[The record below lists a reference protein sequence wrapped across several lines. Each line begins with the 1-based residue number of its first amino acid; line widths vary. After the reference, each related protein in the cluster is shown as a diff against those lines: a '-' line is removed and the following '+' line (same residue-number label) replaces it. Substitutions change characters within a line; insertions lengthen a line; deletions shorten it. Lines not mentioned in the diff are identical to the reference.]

1 VVFAGFHDGDAL
13 LPLYAAAD
21 AFVFPTLGDAF
32 GMVVL
37 EAMAC
42 GLPVISTSAA
52 GEIADRIDE
61 GVNGFVVPPADVEA
75 LRSRMEV
82 LAADESIR
90 SRMGKAA
97 TAKVRRSVSAA
108 LGRGLQ
114 RGGRHDPLTAEN
126 PVEGRSPSAA

>member
-1 VVFAGFHDGDAL
+1 
-13 LPLYAAAD
+13 
-21 AFVFPTLGDAF
+21 
-32 GMVVL
+32 MVVL

-108 LGRGLQ
+108 LGRGLR

-126 PVEGRSPSAA
+126 PVEGPSPSAA